1 MPTIK
6 SIWRRSGWLTSY
18 FQRSEVRSLRSLSRS
33 PEAKDLLAS
42 GGDGLG
48 CGGDKDIV
56 SSLKGGFRT
65 GRRGPRVGAQ
75 VDFKAVSHRARR

>member
-1 MPTIK
+1 M
-6 SIWRRSGWLTSY
+6 
-18 FQRSEVRSLRSLSRS
+18 
-33 PEAKDLLAS
+33 
-42 GGDGLG
+42 LG